1 MMYHLLMAVQKELNF
16 SFTMVESPGKFGT
29 KLENG
34 SWSGQIGAVQ
44 RREIDISVM
53 DLTVTYER
61 AEVNFTIQ
69 LKRKGGTINIISTIT
84 CLILN

>member
-1 MMYHLLMAVQKELNF
+1 MYQLLMAVQKELNF
-16 SFTMVESPGKFGT
+16 SFTMVESPGKFGS

-61 AEVNFTIQ
+61 AQVNFTIQ
-69 LKRKGGTINIISTIT
+69 LKRNGAI
-84 CLILN
+84 CL